1 MSKTFSGTPTR
12 KEGSNLAP
20 LNDFLR
26 KLRRDRS
33 SVEQFLD
40 QNGVTGINDLPRLSI
55 DKYLTIY
62 SSLSSK
68 DLKTEFKTKYLKA
81 FEDDGVLFQRSPTG
95 SKASSSSKASGSSK
109 ASSSSSK
116 SKKGGRKLRRRTRKN
131 I

>member
-1 MSKTFSGTPTR
+1 MSKRFSGTPMR
-12 KEGSNLAP
+12 KEESNLGP

-33 SVEQFLD
+33 SVEQFLE
-40 QNGVTGINDLPRLSI
+40 QNGVTGINDLPKLSI

-62 SSLSSK
+62 SSLPSK

-81 FEDDGVLFQRSPTG
+81 FEDDGVLFQKSPT
-95 SKASSSSKASGSSK
+95 
-109 ASSSSSK
+109 SSSK
-116 SKKGGRKLRRRTRKN
+116 SKKGGRKLRRRGTRKN